1 MSSRGGK
8 KYTNYTI
15 SYANLQ
21 ESSWIHKCS
30 GLIGEKEATGIGSV
44 SRNRVGPC
52 GSRRFESSRFHH

>member
-44 SRNRVGPC
+44 SRYNSYLLQGDEETVL
-52 GSRRFESSRFHH
+52 